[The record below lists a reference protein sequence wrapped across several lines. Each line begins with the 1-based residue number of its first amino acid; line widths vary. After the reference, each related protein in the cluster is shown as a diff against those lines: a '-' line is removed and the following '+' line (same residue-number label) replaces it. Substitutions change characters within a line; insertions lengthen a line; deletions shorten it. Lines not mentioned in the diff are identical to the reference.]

1 MEGRPHKSQ
10 DLICALGLKKVMSQT
25 FQVTYAK
32 FASTRK
38 YESGTESACTHRFS
52 PPPEFCVQLS
62 YLQLPPGFA
71 PILKSWYTVYTDEFF
86 AAVGSSRSKAA
97 KTTAMTTHTKT
108 KNNKMTWFKAP
119 VHTNPGLQK
128 KMSRF
133 VKTLPEVWHAT
144 LHVCS
149 SPNFCS
155 REPFRWSAAAPF
167 WFCSHTKKHCC
178 CMPFGAWLI
187 G

>member
-38 YESGTESACTHRFS
+38 YESGTESACTHRLS

-128 KMSRF
+128 KKCPDSWRHCLKCDMPLCTSVRALTSAPASPSADQQQHDF
-133 VKTLPEVWHAT
+133 DFIAT
-144 LHVCS
+144 QKNTVVTCHLEH
-149 SPNFCS
+149 
-155 REPFRWSAAAPF
+155 
-167 WFCSHTKKHCC
+167 
-178 CMPFGAWLI
+178 GL
-187 G
+187 